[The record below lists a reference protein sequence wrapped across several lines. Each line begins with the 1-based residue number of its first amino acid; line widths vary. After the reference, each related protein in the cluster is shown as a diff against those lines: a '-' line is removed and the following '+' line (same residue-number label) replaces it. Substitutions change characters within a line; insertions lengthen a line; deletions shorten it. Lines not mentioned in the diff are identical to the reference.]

1 MKVGIILHFS
11 KGVIVSSVLII
22 SAQRRVQKYLISLT
36 GSRNRVVSDRVVSV
50 RIFSSYLH
58 VMQRNSC
65 Q

>member
-36 GSRNRVVSDRVVSV
+36 GFRNRVVSDRGAGECTY
-50 RIFSSYLH
+50 FFFLFT
-58 VMQRNSC
+58 RNATK
-65 Q
+65 